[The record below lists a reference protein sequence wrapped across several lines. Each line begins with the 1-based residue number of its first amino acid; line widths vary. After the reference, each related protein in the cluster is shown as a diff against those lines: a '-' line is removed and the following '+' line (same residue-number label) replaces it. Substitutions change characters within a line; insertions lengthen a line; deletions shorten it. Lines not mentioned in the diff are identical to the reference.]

1 MFRMTRAM
9 TALVSTAVLT
19 LAACGGETT
28 PPVVNPPVTKPKPT
42 VKVFRAEPTAV
53 ARGAKAQLVYEVTD
67 ATALTFSTDAGQF
80 ATSTTLTGMVETP
93 AITADTTFILSATGA
108 GGTTT
113 QRVTVTVDAS
123 AVSVVSFMATP
134 NPVAVGGMVT
144 LAWNTAGAKSIRL
157 LRDGA
162 EILTNSADRVASG
175 SETVTIDRG
184 PVRFELIAANEAG
197 MMDSETVN
205 VTTAEPV
212 VLRAFTVRPQVFTGA
227 SAMISISWTTT
238 NASEIALT
246 ANGTAVPNFPGNT
259 GTGTVTV
266 EVSAQ
271 TRFELTVR
279 GLGGPLVATE
289 VVTRAVAEMEPND
302 TPMTATPLT
311 DGGAQGEITAGDVDN
326 YSVSVTEGGNLFVQV
341 TDGMGGCGFDSKVR
355 VLDAAGD
362 VVAENDDAA
371 TGGLCPLLDPRFDA
385 EVAQLPAGLYTIE
398 VSGFDETEAGTYALV
413 VVVGQAGCG
422 NSIIEESRMEQCDDG
437 NTATMDGC
445 DAACRFE
452 IRGTVNQGGDMSF
465 TGSLPE
471 NGLAVYTVVLTG
483 DGYVSVENFSPMA
496 GVCTNVDLFAAIL
509 DDTGAVLASDD
520 NDGIDGCA
528 FINPVTDA
536 GARLGAGT
544 YTIVMGT
551 VDGTA
556 LPAYAVRIRSFGMGC
571 GNGIPEMGE
580 RCDDGN
586 TMAGDG
592 CSATCTLEFA
602 GTISG
607 GTAMQT
613 FAGALPVG
621 RSLTYEI
628 RVTSPAY
635 VYAETGVPTIGMC
648 GMMDSDTVITL
659 TSSSGR
665 EIIRNDDVNGTTCSR
680 FDTGAGARPVLLQPA
695 TYALSVRA
703 FSATGMVPAVET
715 LVRLY
720 EPACGNNIVDGSE
733 TCDDGNTT
741 ADGNGCTA
749 ACAFDMTIIVE
760 SEPNETI
767 MQADALGN
775 VRTSTVVA
783 SGGIGTMGTD
793 VDLYVFDVTGAAAS
807 LTARTFT
814 SLTNRTLCG
823 SDTELALLNAQGQVL
838 VSNDDG
844 GPGTCSEI
852 SMTATGT
859 AAATLSAGRY
869 FLRVSE
875 FGTNDVVPRYFLEA
889 RIR

>member
-9 TALVSTAVLT
+9 TALASTAVLA

-42 VKVFRAEPTAV
+42 VKVFRAEPTTV

-67 ATALTFSTDAGQF
+67 ATALTFATDAGQF
-80 ATSTTLTGMVETP
+80 ATSTMLSGMVETP

-162 EILTNSADRVASG
+162 EILANSADRVASG

-197 MMDSETVN
+197 MMDSETIT

-212 VLRAFTVRPQVFTGA
+212 VLRAFTVRPQVFTTA

-238 NASEIALT
+238 NATEISLT
-246 ANGTAVPNFPGNT
+246 ANGAAVPNFPGNT

-279 GLGGPLVATE
+279 GLGGPIVATE
-289 VVTRAVAEMEPND
+289 VVTRAVAEVEPND
-302 TPMTATPLT
+302 TPMTATMLT
-311 DGGAQGEITAGDVDN
+311 DGGAQGEITAGDIDN
-326 YSVSVTEGGNLFVQV
+326 YSVSVMEGGNLFVQV

-371 TGGLCPLLDPRFDA
+371 GTLCPLLDPRFDA

-445 DAACRFE
+445 DASCRFE

-483 DGYVSVENFSPMA
+483 DSYVSVETFSPMA
-496 GVCTNVDLFAAIL
+496 GVCTDVDLFAAIL
-509 DDTGAVLASDD
+509 DDTGAVLVSDD

-528 FINPVTDA
+528 FINPVTDT

-544 YTIVMGT
+544 YTVVMGT

-571 GNGIPEMGE
+571 GNGIREASE

-607 GTAMQT
+607 GAATQT
-613 FAGALPVG
+613 FAGALPAG
-621 RSLTYEI
+621 RSLTYELT
-628 RVTSPAY
+628 VTSPVY

-648 GMMDSDTVITL
+648 GTMDSDTLLVL

-665 EIIRNDDVNGTTCSR
+665 EIARNDDIDDTLCSR
-680 FDTGAGARPVLLQPA
+680 IDTGRGARPVLLQPA
-695 TYALSVRA
+695 TYSLTVRP
-703 FSATGMVPAVET
+703 FSATGTVPALET
-715 LVRLY
+715 LVRLTT
-720 EPACGNNIVDGSE
+720 PGCGNNIVEANEG
-733 TCDDGNTT
+733 CDDGNTT

-749 ACAFDMTIIVE
+749 TCSFDMTIIVE
-760 SEPNETI
+760 SEPNETV

-783 SGGIGTMGTD
+783 TGGIGTMGTD
-793 VDLYVFDVTGAAAS
+793 VDLYVFDVTGAAAA
-807 LTARTFT
+807 LTARTFS
-814 SLTNRTLCG
+814 SLTDRTFCAG
-823 SDTELALLNAQGQVL
+823 DTELALLNAQGTVL

-844 GPGTCSEI
+844 GPDTCSEI

-859 AAATLSAGRY
+859 AAAALPAGRY

-875 FGTNDVVPRYFLEA
+875 FRSDSEIPRYFLEA

>member
-9 TALVSTAVLT
+9 TALVSTAVLS
-19 LAACGGETT
+19 LAACGETT
-28 PPVVNPPVTKPKPT
+28 PPIVNPPVTKPKPT
-42 VKVFRAEPTAV
+42 VKVFRAEPTTV

-80 ATSTTLTGMVETP
+80 ATSTMLMGMVETP

-113 QRVTVTVDAS
+113 QRVTVTIDAS

-162 EILTNSADRVASG
+162 EILANSGDRVASG

-197 MMDSETVN
+197 MMDSETIN

-238 NASEIALT
+238 NATEIALT

-289 VVTRAVAEMEPND
+289 VVTRGVAEMEPND
-302 TPMTATPLT
+302 TPMTATMLT
-311 DGGAQGEITAGDVDN
+311 DGGAQGEITAADVDN
-326 YSVSVTEGGNLFVQV
+326 YSVTVAEGGNLFVQV

-362 VVAENDDAA
+362 VVAENDDSS
-371 TGGLCPLLDPRFDA
+371 GSLCPLLDPRFDA
-385 EVAQLPAGLYTIE
+385 EVAQLPAGIYTIE
-398 VSGFDETEAGTYALV
+398 VTGFDETETGTYALV

-437 NTATMDGC
+437 NMATMDGC

-465 TGSLPE
+465 TGALPE

-528 FINPVTDA
+528 FINPVTDV

-544 YTIVMGT
+544 YTVVMGT

-571 GNGIPEMGE
+571 GNGISEMGE

-607 GTAMQT
+607 GAATST
-613 FAGALPVG
+613 FTGALPAG
-621 RSLTYEI
+621 RSLTYEL
-628 RVTSPAY
+628 RLTSPAY
-635 VYAETGVPTIGMC
+635 IYAATGVPTIGMC
-648 GMMDSDTVITL
+648 GMMDSDTLLVL

-665 EIIRNDDVNGTTCSR
+665 EIARNDDIDETLCSR
-680 FDTGAGARPVLLQPA
+680 IDTGAGARPVLLQPA
-695 TYALSVRA
+695 TYALTVRPFLA
-703 FSATGMVPAVET
+703 SGTVPALQT
-715 LVRLY
+715 LVRLTV
-720 EPACGNNIVDGSE
+720 PACGNNIVEANES
-733 TCDDGNTT
+733 CDDGNTR

-749 ACAFDMTIIVE
+749 TCSFDMSIIVE
-760 SEPNETI
+760 SEPNETT

-775 VRTSTVVA
+775 VRTSTMVA
-783 SGGIGTMGTD
+783 TGGIGTMGTD
-793 VDLYVFDVTGAAAS
+793 VDLYVFDVTGAAAA
-807 LTARTFT
+807 LTARTFG
-814 SLTNRTLCG
+814 SLTDRTLCG
-823 SDTELALLNAQGQVL
+823 GDTELALLNAQGTVL

-859 AAATLSAGRY
+859 AAATLAAGRY

-875 FGTNDVVPRYFLEA
+875 YRSDSEIPRYFLEA